1 MEAQDRFNI
10 VGTIVDGRYRV
21 EEVVGEGGFGV
32 VYRAHHVRLDGPVA
46 LKVLKVPGD
55 LARREAMIAAFEN
68 EGRLLF
74 SLASLHSDI
83 VRVLESGTLLSP
95 TGSVTPYLVLEWL
108 DGVTLDVELQY
119 RRAHGLR
126 PMNLADTVA
135 LLAGPAEALAAAH
148 SKRIAHRDLKP
159 ANLFLVSQAGQLTPK
174 LLDFGTAKVIEA
186 SLGATTMFARTE
198 GGRCSFTPAY
208 GAPEQW
214 WRELGATGPWT
225 DVHALA
231 LVCLEVLTGRVVF
244 RGSPGKILNACLA
257 EEHRPSPRNLGVDVP
272 DNVERAFVRALSLK
286 PRDRFPDV
294 AAFWEAVCHGMDTSA
309 LDGPRIACMSDR
321 LVSVRRPSIHDRV
334 IPEGTTQ
341 PASSVGEPTPAAR
354 ALTPEPPGATLESPV
369 VSRARTR
376 GRTVSA
382 GHIVGGSLAGML
394 AIGLIVAAVK
404 LSPGG
409 GSVPEAKPAVT
420 RSTAEPSAK
429 PVALVI
435 NASDS
440 ADVDA
445 VAPPPRKPLRAKSAS
460 RVVKEYL
467 PPPERTAVPTPVAS
481 DLPAEAGPPTID
493 DLPAEAG
500 PPTINDLPA
509 EAGPPTIDDL
519 PADRK

>member
-21 EEVVGEGGFGV
+21 EKVVGEGGFGV

-46 LKVLKVPGD
+46 LKVLKVPAD

-95 TGSVTPYLVLEWL
+95 TGSLTPYLVLEWL

-119 RRAHGLR
+119 RRTHGLR
-126 PMNLADTVA
+126 PMNLVETVA

-198 GGRCSFTPAY
+198 GGRSSFTPAY

-231 LVCLEVLTGRVVF
+231 LVCLEVLTGRPVF
-244 RGSPGKILNACLA
+244 RGSPAKILAACLT
-257 EEHRPSPRNLGVDVP
+257 EEHRPSPRSLGVDVP
-272 DNVERAFVRALSLK
+272 DNVERAFVRAMSLK
-286 PRDRFPDV
+286 PRDRFADA
-294 AAFWEAVCHGMDTSA
+294 AAFWEAVCHGLDTSA
-309 LDGPRIACMSDR
+309 LEGPRIACLADR
-321 LVSVRRPSIHDRV
+321 LVSVRRASIHDRV

-341 PASSVGEPTPAAR
+341 PPSTVGAPTPAAR
-354 ALTPEPPGATLESPV
+354 ALTPEQPGATLESPV
-369 VSRARTR
+369 VSRARS
-376 GRTVSA
+376 RTVSA
-382 GHIVGGSLAGML
+382 GRVVGWSAAGILAV
-394 AIGLIVAAVK
+394 GLIVAAAK

-409 GSVPEAKPAVT
+409 GSTPEAKPVAA
-420 RSTAEPSAK
+420 RSTAEPSALSV
-429 PVALVI
+429 PVVTDA
-435 NASDS
+435 ADS

-445 VAPPPRKPLRAKSAS
+445 IAPPPRKPPRAMSTS
-460 RVVKEYL
+460 RVVKEYV
-467 PPPERTAVPTPVAS
+467 PPPERTAVPSPVAS
-481 DLPAEAGPPTID
+481 E
-493 DLPAEAG
+493 
-500 PPTINDLPA
+500 LPA